1 MTLVHDLGLDDG
13 PSGPKAPDV
22 ACRPDGRAPGRR
34 LVALVPGVTAAAA
47 IAAVASVLGGLV
59 PLVGAPVF
67 AIVAGI
73 IVATSRPP
81 AEHLRPGLVFSTK
94 AVLQGSIVVLGLG
107 LSAGQVVSTGESS
120 LPVLLGTLVIAL
132 GMAWFVGRALHLG
145 RDLNTLIGVGTAI
158 CGASA
163 IAATDAVIGAGEADV
178 SYAIATIFTF
188 NVVAV
193 LSFPSLGHLL
203 GLSQHAF
210 GLWAGTAINDTSS
223 VVAASTIYGHA
234 AVSYAV
240 VVKLTR
246 TLAIV
251 PISLGLAAWRNRSAR
266 YASAN
271 PGGAE
276 EDRGLRRAGP
286 WTSGPRPDLRRVVPL
301 FIVAFL
307 GAVAWPFRPGHLD
320 DHRRS
325 GRHRPFCQPFACPT
339 GRAPARP
346 TGRRTLG
353 HRRDSE
359 PRSAAG
365 DRHDLNPVSPG
376 RGRGG
381 RPPAIR
387 AVFCWQ
393 SAREGAV
400 SPYNPLSRSARS
412 TPSSST
418 PTQMRRGL
426 PPTSSL
432 P

>member
-1 MTLVHDLGLDDG
+1 MTLVHDLSLKD
-13 PSGPKAPDV
+13 PPLERNAP
-22 ACRPDGRAPGRR
+22 AITRRPDARSPRRR
-34 LVALVPGVTAAAA
+34 LVALVPGVAAAAA

-59 PLVGAPVF
+59 PVVGAPVF

-73 IVATSRPP
+73 IVAASRPRL
-81 AEHLRPGLVFSTK
+81 ELLRPGLVFSTK

-107 LSAGQVVSTGESS
+107 LSFGQVVSTGESS

-132 GMAWFVGRALHLG
+132 GMAWLAGRALHLG

-163 IAATDAVIGAGEADV
+163 IAATDAVIGADEADV

-266 YASAN
+266 EAN
-271 PGGAE
+271 ARSGAAAQ
-276 EDRGLRRAGP
+276 DYGRGLGGQL
-286 WTSGPRPDLRRVVPL
+286 TSADRPRPHLRRVVPL

-307 GAVAWPFRPGHLD
+307 GAVVCNTFGLVPTSWHHGLSDLATWMITAALAAIGLTANLSHIRRAGPRPVL
-320 DHRRS
+320 
-325 GRHRPFCQPFACPT
+325 
-339 GRAPARP
+339 
-346 TGRRTLG
+346 L
-353 HRRDSE
+353 
-359 PRSAAG
+359 
-365 DRHDLNPVSPG
+365 
-376 RGRGG
+376 
-381 RPPAIR
+381 
-387 AVFCWQ
+387 
-393 SAREGAV
+393 GAV
-400 SPYNPLSRSARS
+400 LWA
-412 TPSSST
+412 TV
-418 PTQMRRGL
+418 GIA
-426 PPTSSL
+426 SL
-432 P
+432 ALQLGTGTI

>member
-1 MTLVHDLGLDDG
+1 MTLVHDVGLTGG
-13 PSGPKAPDV
+13 PPEPKAPEV
-22 ACRPDGRAPGRR
+22 TYRPTGRSPRRR
-34 LVALVPGVTAAAA
+34 LVALVPGMAAAAA

-59 PLVGAPVF
+59 PVVGAPVF

-73 IVATSRPP
+73 IVSSARPP
-81 AEHLRPGLVFSTK
+81 AERLRPGLVFSTK

-307 GAVAWPFRPGHLD
+307 GAVACNTFGLVPASWHHGLSDLATWMITAALAAIGLSANLSHVRRAGPRPVL
-320 DHRRS
+320 
-325 GRHRPFCQPFACPT
+325 
-339 GRAPARP
+339 
-346 TGRRTLG
+346 L
-353 HRRDSE
+353 
-359 PRSAAG
+359 
-365 DRHDLNPVSPG
+365 
-376 RGRGG
+376 
-381 RPPAIR
+381 
-387 AVFCWQ
+387 
-393 SAREGAV
+393 GAV
-400 SPYNPLSRSARS
+400 LWA
-412 TPSSST
+412 TV
-418 PTQMRRGL
+418 GIA
-426 PPTSSL
+426 SL
-432 P
+432 ALQLATGTI